1 MRHLDIETLHRVV
14 ARIPDRGRGISCLP
28 APERPLRPELDT
40 DKIPGSSCGRQI
52 PIRTVTGCRDARESP
67 EGATTTAS
75 CGRRSS
81 RRLPP
86 SSRAKGS
93 RPCRCGTSPAGSA
106 SPTPHRR
113 TTSPTGQ
120 RWSSSW
126 RGTGSSGSRR
136 RWRPLAR
143 RAEIP
148 SIGSAAS
155 AKPTSASRSSIRGA
169 SASCSVRSSPMTDR
183 CRRRSPRP
191 ASGRIRSSWRRSRR
205 SWRAGL
211 PDAGHPPT
219 PARSPAGPSAM
230 ARPRCGWTGR
240 SAERHR
246 PPRRARC
253 SSCDTRPRSICSWA
267 PSRRRARAGRR
278 RSVLVRLERVTW
290 TGSRRATGRVGGS
303 TAGPLVGR
311 AVFASGG
318 EREQAVTRAGA
329 RAGPL
334 RSHGDDSRARFGQG
348 LAQPSGIQRAW
359 NWRRHTTRPRAAR
372 TRPNRRV
379 EHSRCE
385 GVLSQSRD
393 RFRPTGLRTAMM
405 NPLAETYAPAP
416 SDEQL
421 VARALAGQRD
431 ALEEL
436 LRRHQR
442 WLYNIALRM
451 LQSAEDAE
459 DATQESL
466 TYLAGAPDEE
476 PPDLDAMPTDERLVV
491 EEARLSCMLGMLLCL
506 DREQHLVF
514 VLGELFEVSDAV
526 AAEVLELSPD
536 NFRQRLARAR
546 RQLADFMRG
555 HCGLMDARNPCR
567 CARKTRAFIRD
578 GIVDPERLLFAR
590 AHVTRMQEVSAQ
602 GRAAFQTT
610 IDAANAALWRDHPFV
625 EAPDL
630 VRKLRTVLEGPTL
643 TALMNLS

>member
-1 MRHLDIETLHRVV
+1 
-14 ARIPDRGRGISCLP
+14 
-28 APERPLRPELDT
+28 
-40 DKIPGSSCGRQI
+40 
-52 PIRTVTGCRDARESP
+52 
-67 EGATTTAS
+67 
-75 CGRRSS
+75 
-81 RRLPP
+81 
-86 SSRAKGS
+86 
-93 RPCRCGTSPAGSA
+93 
-106 SPTPHRR
+106 
-113 TTSPTGQ
+113 
-120 RWSSSW
+120 
-126 RGTGSSGSRR
+126 
-136 RWRPLAR
+136 
-143 RAEIP
+143 
-148 SIGSAAS
+148 
-155 AKPTSASRSSIRGA
+155 
-169 SASCSVRSSPMTDR
+169 
-183 CRRRSPRP
+183 
-191 ASGRIRSSWRRSRR
+191 
-205 SWRAGL
+205 
-211 PDAGHPPT
+211 
-219 PARSPAGPSAM
+219 
-230 ARPRCGWTGR
+230 
-240 SAERHR
+240 
-246 PPRRARC
+246 
-253 SSCDTRPRSICSWA
+253 
-267 PSRRRARAGRR
+267 
-278 RSVLVRLERVTW
+278 
-290 TGSRRATGRVGGS
+290 
-303 TAGPLVGR
+303 
-311 AVFASGG
+311 
-318 EREQAVTRAGA
+318 
-329 RAGPL
+329 
-334 RSHGDDSRARFGQG
+334 
-348 LAQPSGIQRAW
+348 
-359 NWRRHTTRPRAAR
+359 
-372 TRPNRRV
+372 
-379 EHSRCE
+379 
-385 GVLSQSRD
+385 
-393 RFRPTGLRTAMM
+393 MM

-421 VARALAGQRD
+421 VAHALAGRRD

-466 TYLAGAPDEE
+466 MKIVTRLATFRGESAFRTWAYRVAFRHVLDRKRSRPEQTVSGFGCYAAYLAGAPDEE

-506 DREQHLVF
+506 DREQRLVF
-514 VLGELFEVSDAV
+514 VLGELFEVSDTL